1 MGDVDSHPGGADAE
15 SMASDSSFPAFAS
28 GPTASAASRGYDFS
42 GRVVVVTGASQG
54 IGAGLATTFAAAG
67 AKVVIVAR
75 RADRL
80 EAVAA
85 QIRSRGGEAVVLA
98 GDVTEEATAQAAV
111 SRALELF
118 GRLDVAV
125 NNATDGPLPAL
136 LADIDSAEFERGLA
150 TNLHGTF
157 YGMKHQI
164 PAMIGSGGG
173 CVVNLASVAA
183 LMGVSHLSAY
193 VAAKAGI
200 IGLSRTAALDYAD
213 RNVRVNV
220 VAPGPILTEDLAAA
234 GERARQ
240 GAAAAVPMGRV
251 GAVSDVTAAVL
262 WLCSDAASFVTGATL
277 PVDGGQSAGFRLQR
291 PYQQGKPLD

>member
-1 MGDVDSHPGGADAE
+1 M
-15 SMASDSSFPAFAS
+15 
-28 GPTASAASRGYDFS
+28 
-42 GRVVVVTGASQG
+42 
-54 IGAGLATTFAAAG
+54 
-67 AKVVIVAR
+67 IVAR

-85 QIRSRGGEAVVLA
+85 QIRSGGGEAVTLA

-111 SRALELF
+111 ATALETF

-136 LADIDSAEFERGLA
+136 LAEIDGAEFERGLA
-150 TNLHGTF
+150 TNVHGTF

-173 CVVNLASVAA
+173 CVVNLSSVAA

-200 IGLSRTAALDYAD
+200 IGLTRTAALDYAD
-213 RNVRVNV
+213 QNIRVNV

-234 GERARQ
+234 GERAQQ

-251 GAVSDVTAAVL
+251 GTVSDVASAVL

-277 PVDGGQSAGFRLQR
+277 PVDGGQSAGLRLQR
-291 PYQQGKPLD
+291 PYSG